1 MPAPLPTFTARA
13 SDSVLQVHEFDPSAK
28 RFVSASGQ
36 TVSLRK
42 RKPAHAA
49 LVEGQTTWTSDESYG
64 VNVNTLLDRIEGGTP
79 LERPADTPANESSGL
94 ANGKASGKASASA
107 NASANGTLWTE
118 KWRPHKFLDLV
129 GNEHTNRRILAWLRQ
144 WAPTVF
150 DEPLPDA
157 LPNASGNGNGNAS
170 GADDTTPMDPLGR
183 PTKRILLIH
192 GPPGV
197 GKTSVSHVVARQA
210 GYSVVEINASDERA
224 GERVRLKV
232 QNALFNHTF
241 NSKPVCLV
249 ADEID
254 GSVENGF
261 IRVLLD
267 IIKSDSNATKEM
279 VLGGGGRARGKA
291 RARGKSQGKNKNK
304 NQLLTRP
311 IVAICNNLY
320 APALEKLRPHCE
332 IIAFRKPSE
341 TALLERLELVC
352 KTERVPVSKAYL
364 KDLAVLSQG
373 DVRNCLNN
381 LQFRARATTST
392 GTTSSGPDDGKDIA
406 ISWYRICNSVFR
418 KNPHMEPE
426 VQLSHLLK
434 DVETSG
440 NHERVVEGCW
450 TMYPETRYSDH
461 GVSKPARISDWLFF
475 HDRMFQSLFEHNGE
489 LVRYCSFTPL
499 QFFVLFAD
507 NANKEG
513 TNNNNGRSRD
523 GGTTT
528 TSPGGVTSLF
538 ELREAERA
546 CMNLLDVVR
555 SRLSVHSQVYTTK
568 RSLLG
573 ETLPAVEDLISVDLS
588 RIRDV
593 PTRQRCVDTVLPL
606 FHDFRL
612 RIQEQTQGSINSSS
626 SYTHLLVVDPPLD
639 ELVLMDE
646 KRRRDVVTKKPA
658 ALKFSLA
665 KLEEERIKKR
675 ALKAVADEKREQSE
689 QKRRRMEAGTSGGA
703 TGTTTGTSTSTSTS
717 TGNFMEQYN
726 SIKKREVTPEAKDTA
741 SESRIWV
748 KYKEGFSNAVR
759 KNVTWS
765 QLWEGPGS

>member
-279 VLGGGGRARGKA
+279 VLGGGSRARGKA

>member
-64 VNVNTLLDRIEGGTP
+64 VNVNTLLDRIGQGETP
-79 LERPADTPANESSGL
+79 VERPVDTLVNESSGL

-107 NASANGTLWTE
+107 SASANGTLWTE

-150 DEPLPDA
+150 DEPLPEA
-157 LPNASGNGNGNAS
+157 FGNGNGNAF

-224 GERVRLKV
+224 GERVHLKV

-291 RARGKSQGKNKNK
+291 SARARTRAGGKSQGKNK

-332 IIAFRKPSE
+332 IIAFCKPSE

-352 KTERVPVSKAYL
+352 KTEKVPVSKAYL

-381 LQFRARATTST
+381 LQFRAGTTTSAI
-392 GTTSSGPDDGKDIA
+392 TTSAPDDGKDIA
-406 ISWYRICNSVFR
+406 ISWYRICNAVFR

-513 TNNNNGRSRD
+513 TNNNGKSRD
-523 GGTTT
+523 SGTTT
-528 TSPGGVTSLF
+528 TTSLF

-612 RIQEQTQGSINSSS
+612 RIQEQTQGNINSSS

-639 ELVLMDE
+639 ELVLLDE

-689 QKRRRMEAGTSGGA
+689 QKRRRMEAGGASSSGA
-703 TGTTTGTSTSTSTS
+703 TGTTTGTSTSTSGTIS
-717 TGNFMEQYN
+717 NFMEQYN
-726 SIKKREVTPEAKDTA
+726 SIKKREHTPEAKDTA

-765 QLWEGPGS
+765 QLWEGP

>member
-94 ANGKASGKASASA
+94 ANGKASGKTSAP
-107 NASANGTLWTE
+107 ANGTLWTE

-150 DEPLPDA
+150 DEPLPEA

-291 RARGKSQGKNKNK
+291 RARGKSQAKNKNKNK

-381 LQFRARATTST
+381 LQFRAGATTT
-392 GTTSSGPDDGKDIA
+392 GTTSPPDDGKDIA

-513 TNNNNGRSRD
+513 TNNNNNGRSRD
-523 GGTTT
+523 SGTTTT

-612 RIQEQTQGSINSSS
+612 RIQEQTQGGINSSSS

-689 QKRRRMEAGTSGGA
+689 QKRRRMEAGTSGA
-703 TGTTTGTSTSTSTS
+703 TGTTSS
-717 TGNFMEQYN
+717 NFMEQYN

-765 QLWEGPGS
+765 QLWEGSGP